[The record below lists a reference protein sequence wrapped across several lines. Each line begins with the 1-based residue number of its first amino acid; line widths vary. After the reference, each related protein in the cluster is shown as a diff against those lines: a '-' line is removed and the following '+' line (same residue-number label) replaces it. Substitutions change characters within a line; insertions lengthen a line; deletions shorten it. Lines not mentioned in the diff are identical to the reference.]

1 MQTSSPSPTPEP
13 HRLGIY
19 TDGSGIN
26 GKIGAA
32 AVCDQNILRAHI
44 GRADL
49 YTVCYGELYGIL
61 MATSLTNLII
71 NIEKQYNIT
80 TATIYTDNQAAIRK
94 VQNPNNKSGQCLVQ
108 NIVIMIDGLRATGVK
123 IDLRWVPAHVGIPGN
138 EKADIEAKKA
148 TGLRKMRKRNNKVVE
163 VDTKYTALPAHGTKP
178 LQKCIRTTLAKS
190 ALAEWKQEWEIET
203 KGRHLRLLVNA
214 PTRDILEI
222 HKGLDKQLSS
232 LVVQMRTGKI
242 GLRKFLYE
250 RRVPGVED
258 KGCDLCGQGEQT
270 VHHILST
277 CRKFRAERESTWKEE
292 EKGYAWRN
300 ITTKSMLTSPQY
312 ARKAAIFMKNTG
324 LLGLFKARDREE
336 ENRT

>member
-1 MQTSSPSPTPEP
+1 M
-13 HRLGIY
+13 GA
-19 TDGSGIN
+19 GS
-26 GKIGAA
+26 
-32 AVCDQNILRAHI
+32 L
-44 GRADL
+44 
-49 YTVCYGELYGIL
+49 
-61 MATSLTNLII
+61 
-71 NIEKQYNIT
+71 
-80 TATIYTDNQAAIRK
+80 
-94 VQNPNNKSGQCLVQ
+94 
-108 NIVIMIDGLRATGVK
+108 
-123 IDLRWVPAHVGIPGN
+123 GIPGN

-148 TGLRKMRKRNNKVVE
+148 TGLRKMRKRNNKVVK

-178 LQKCIRTTLAKS
+178 LQKCIRTTLVKS
-190 ALAEWKQEWEIET
+190 ALAEWKREWETET

-258 KGCDLCGQGEQT
+258 KGCDLCRQGEQT

-300 ITTKSMLTSPQY
+300 ITTKSMLTSPKY

-324 LLGLFKARDREE
+324 LLGQFKARDREE